1 VRNHH
6 GRDHDGRSHD
16 GRSHTF
22 TLRRWATV
30 TALLPVM
37 LVAVAARAVADT
49 DEGLTSSFGVAGP
62 VGIVAVLAGIGGLVA
77 GLLRRRRTEV
87 ARSEA
92 QTAVIEKI
100 VDPVRGES
108 AA

>member
-1 VRNHH
+1 M
-6 GRDHDGRSHD
+6 
-16 GRSHTF
+16 TM
-22 TLRRWATV
+22 A
-30 TALLPVM
+30 ALLPTM
-37 LVAVAARAVADT
+37 LVTVATQAAADPVAVDQVV
-49 DEGLTSSFGVAGP
+49 TSSFGVAGP
-62 VGIVAVLAGIGGLVA
+62 VGIIAVLAGIGGLAA

-100 VDPVRGES
+100 VDPVRGNS